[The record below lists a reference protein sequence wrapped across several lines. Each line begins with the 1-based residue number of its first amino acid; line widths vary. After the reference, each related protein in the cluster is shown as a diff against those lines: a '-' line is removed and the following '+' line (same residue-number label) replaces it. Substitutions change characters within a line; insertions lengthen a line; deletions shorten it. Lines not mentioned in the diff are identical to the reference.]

1 MYRKARPLVDQVHD
15 TLLDADAW
23 PRALIAIAV
32 RPNRMPELLTG
43 GSRPRLCENAEQR
56 LA

>member
-1 MYRKARPLVDQVHD
+1 MYSKARPLVDQVHD

-23 PRALIAIAV
+23 PRAPIAIAV

-43 GSRPRLCENAEQR
+43 GRDP
-56 LA
+56 

>member
-23 PRALIAIAV
+23 PRALIEIAV

-43 GSRPRLCENAEQR
+43 GSRPLPDSDERL
-56 LA
+56 L